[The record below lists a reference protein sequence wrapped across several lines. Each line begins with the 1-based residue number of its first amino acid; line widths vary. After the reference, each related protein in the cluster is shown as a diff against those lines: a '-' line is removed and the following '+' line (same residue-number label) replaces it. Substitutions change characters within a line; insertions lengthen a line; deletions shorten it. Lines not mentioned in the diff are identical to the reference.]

1 MLYIVVSRNGV
12 LELGNQFYAS
22 IIQLD
27 SFLDRKSVV

>member
-22 IIQLD
+22 IIQLE
-27 SFLDRKSVV
+27 DRKSVV